1 MAKFDSKKDYYKV
14 LGVLKNAGKEDIERA
29 YRSEARKRHPDGGG
43 SEEEM
48 KSLNEARDILTDA
61 ETRKAYDEER
71 RPYRPAYGSS
81 RVNEPQADFDP
92 EAAGRAGTLGIPV
105 ADEDLAGLYMS
116 AATCFV
122 VGLPLLALIEMQWM
136 FFLWPLRLMAIGA
149 LVVGVFL
156 SHSALKARQRKVK
169 SGGPHPSYG
178 LVALQEMIFWLAV
191 LAFGSIVYLVLY
203 ARI

>member
-14 LGVLKNAGKEDIERA
+14 LGVLKDAGKEDIEKA

-61 ETRKAYDEER
+61 ETRKAYDAER
-71 RPYRPAYGSS
+71 YPYRPAYGSS
-81 RVNEPQADFDP
+81 RVNDPQPDFDP
-92 EAAGRAGTLGIPV
+92 DSAGRAGTLGIPV

-122 VGLPLLALIEMQWM
+122 LGLPLLALVEMQWM
-136 FFLWPLRLMAIGA
+136 FFLWPLRLMSIAA

-156 SHSALKARQRKVK
+156 AHSALKTRQRKK
-169 SGGPHPSYG
+169 GGSSQASSA
-178 LVALQEMIFWLAV
+178 LVALQEFIFWLAV

>member
-14 LGVLKNAGKEDIERA
+14 LGVLKDAGKEDIEKA

-43 SEEEM
+43 SEEDM

-61 ETRKAYDEER
+61 ETRKAYDAER
-71 RPYRPAYGSS
+71 YPYRPTYGSS
-81 RVNEPQADFDP
+81 RVNETQPEVDP

-122 VGLPLLALIEMQWM
+122 VGLPLLALVEMQWM
-136 FFLWPLRLMAIGA
+136 FFLWPLRLMAIAG
-149 LVVGVFL
+149 LVIGVFL
-156 SHSALKARQRKVK
+156 SHSALKTRQRKERV
-169 SGGPHPSYG
+169 GGANTSSA
-178 LVALQEMIFWLAV
+178 LVAVQELIFWLAV
-191 LAFGSIVYLVLY
+191 AAFGSIVYLVLY